1 MDEIEKLT
9 ELKVTSKKPPS
20 FYTRAAATFLRGTRD
35 KEPVDEL
42 WITALGN
49 AIDSAITV
57 GARMEKDAL
66 CTIKAVRTNY
76 LQIDRSFAPQI
87 SLHLVRIPPVAV
99 MLQVEIKPEHVD
111 EFIQVM
117 KADAEG
123 SRQEDGCLR
132 FDFLRHVDNPCK
144 FMTYEVFANAEAV
157 TAHGAM
163 PYVKAWGAFQYG
175 DKKPVVSKT
184 VLKAD
189 ALSFQMQSPA
199 PADNPVVVVFEADVK
214 EECVTDFV
222 EVMTANARGSRSE
235 AGCLRFDLLR
245 GQEGNR
251 GHFVSYEV
259 FESADAIEKHKEMP
273 YTKAWGAFQYG
284 EKQPLAS
291 KTVTKYTV
299 LDLQAPEL
307 LT

>member
-1 MDEIEKLT
+1 MDEIEKLM
-9 ELKVTSKKPPS
+9 ELKVTSKKPSS

-35 KEPVDEL
+35 KDPVDEL
-42 WITALGN
+42 WVTALGN

-66 CTIKAVRTNY
+66 GKIAAVRTSY
-76 LQIDRSFAPQI
+76 LQIDRSFSPQI
-87 SLHLVRIPPVAV
+87 SLRLVRIPPVAV
-99 MLQVEIKPEHVD
+99 ILQVEIKPEHVD

-117 KADAEG
+117 KADAAG
-123 SRQEDGCLR
+123 SREEAGCLR
-132 FDFLRHVDNPCK
+132 FDFLRHSENPCK

-157 TAHGAM
+157 SAHGAM

-189 ALSFQMQSPA
+189 ALSFQHQSPA
-199 PADNPVVVVFEADVK
+199 SGDNPVAVVFEADVK
-214 EECVTDFV
+214 DDCVTEFV
-222 EVMTANARGSRSE
+222 EVMTANARGSRLE

-245 GQEGNR
+245 GQEASSGR
-251 GHFVSYEV
+251 FVSYEV
-259 FESADAIEKHKEMP
+259 FESADAVEKHKEMP

-284 EKQPLAS
+284 DKKPLTS
-291 KTVTKYTV
+291 KTVTKYTA

>member
-57 GARMEKDAL
+57 GARVEKDAL

-99 MLQVEIKPEHVD
+99 MLQVEIKTEHVE

-163 PYVKAWGAFQYG
+163 PY
-175 DKKPVVSKT
+175 VSKT

-251 GHFVSYEV
+251 GRFVSYEV